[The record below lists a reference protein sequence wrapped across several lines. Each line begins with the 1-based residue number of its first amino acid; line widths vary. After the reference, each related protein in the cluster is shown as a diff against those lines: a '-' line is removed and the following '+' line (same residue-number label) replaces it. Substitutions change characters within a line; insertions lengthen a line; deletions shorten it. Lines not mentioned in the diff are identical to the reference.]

1 MKYYTKE
8 FKREAIKLIK
18 EHGYSEYEAAQRL
31 GINSKNI
38 YRWLKEVDESEK
50 PRIKKNALTEDQL
63 ELLRLRKENERL
75 KMEKEILKKA
85 AAFFANE
92 KN

>member
-8 FKREAIKLIK
+8 FKQEAIKLVK
-18 EHGYSEYEAAQRL
+18 EHGYSEHEAAQRL

-38 YRWLKEVDESEK
+38 YRWIKEVDVLEK
-50 PRIKKNALTEDQL
+50 SSISKQALTADQV
-63 ELLRLRKENERL
+63 EISRLRKENERL